1 MPSSFPEALLDRYLK
16 VHALAEY
23 GATDGE
29 RATAGRLRARMEE
42 ENPGVGIDALRLKAE
57 RERAA
62 NPPPPP
68 PPPPPRPP
76 QTPPPTAN
84 PVPGF
89 KPGPGLQDAADA
101 FKRWAPVMGDAVKFA
116 QTVSDTLSG
125 TAAGKQYADSAITI
139 EPAKLRDGVVRIV
152 LRGLEPDLVLAKAR
166 LTDTQKQAFARSVGD
181 RVASHLY
188 ALLTR

>member
-1 MPSSFPEALLDRYLK
+1 MPSPFPEALLDRYLK

-29 RATAGRLRARMEE
+29 RSTAGRLRARMEE
-42 ENPGVGIDALRLKAE
+42 ENPGIGVDALRLKAA

-68 PPPPPRPP
+68 PPPS
-76 QTPPPTAN
+76 PPPASPP
-84 PVPGF
+84 PVTPVGGGGF
-89 KPGPGLQDAADA
+89 KPSPGLQDAADA
-101 FKRWAPVMGDAVKFA
+101 FKRWAPVVGDAVKFA
-116 QTVSDTLSG
+116 QTVSETMSG

-152 LRGLEPDLVLAKAR
+152 LRGLEPELILAKAR
-166 LTDTQKQAFARSVGD
+166 LTDAQKQAFARSVGD
-181 RVASHLY
+181 RVAAHLY